1 MLLVVMLAIAGI
13 ISAVE
18 FRWISNS
25 VNGLIR
31 NNYESIKASKSMLEA
46 LEREDSGILLLL
58 LGEWKEG
65 RTILHSADSAFMAN
79 LIIAQNNITETNEK
93 QYLQSIQVKYSAY
106 KQKWK
111 RPIVDTEK
119 EGNISW
125 YRNDIHQ
132 LFIDCKMAVDNI
144 MTLNQSSLYNEA
156 SELHEKSRRAIMPG
170 IISIIAAVIFS
181 LILNFFITRYFVRP
195 ISELADAINNYKE
208 ENWTI
213 QSNIKSND
221 EIKELENAIKSLL
234 QKIARKYNAK

>member
-1 MLLVVMLAIAGI
+1 MLLVMMLAIAGI

-58 LGEWKEG
+58 LGEWEEG
-65 RTILHSADSAFMAN
+65 RKILHSADSAFTAN
-79 LIIAQNNITETNEK
+79 LIIAQNNITEPNEE
-93 QYLQSIQVKYSAY
+93 QYLQIIQVKYSAY
-106 KQKWK
+106 KQKWE

-119 EGNISW
+119 EGNIAW

-132 LFIDCKMAVDNI
+132 LFIDCKMAVNNI

-156 SELHEKSRRAIMPG
+156 SELHQKSRRAIMPG

-208 ENWTI
+208 DQWTI

-221 EIKELENAIKSLL
+221 EIKELENAIKGLL
-234 QKIARKYNAK
+234 QKIARKYNT